1 MLFKSYRMEE
11 KNFQY
16 KGSEIYYRSIGQGK
30 PVILLHGFGED
41 GTVWERQVTALQN
54 NYRLIIPDLPGSGK
68 SLLVANANIETY
80 AVIIKELVNI
90 ELSPAI
96 QNGGDLANVS
106 LIGHSM
112 GGYIALAFA
121 EKYPQYLNSLG
132 LFHSSAFADAD
143 EKKATR
149 KKAIEFILENGALTF
164 LKTSIPGLFN
174 ETFAV
179 ENESVIS
186 SLISKATNFTDA
198 ALVQYYE
205 AMIARPDRVFVLENF
220 TKPVLFIIGE
230 HDKAVP
236 LQSSLEQCYL
246 PAISHVH
253 ILENA
258 AHMGMYEQTEK
269 ANMAL
274 INFLSEV

>member
-1 MLFKSYRMEE
+1 MEE
-11 KNFQY
+11 KSFQY
-16 KGSEIYYRSIGQGK
+16 NSSNIYYKIIGQGK
-30 PVILLHGFGED
+30 PVLLLHGFGED
-41 GTVWERQVTALQN
+41 GSVWERQVQALKN
-54 NYRLIIPDLPGSGK
+54 NYRLIIPDIPGSGK
-68 SLLVANANIETY
+68 SELVVNGTIETY
-80 AVIIKELVNI
+80 AEIIKEILAFERSQGSRPGADF
-90 ELSPAI
+90 EL
-96 QNGGDLANVS
+96 VS

-121 EKYPQYLNSLG
+121 EKYSQYLNSFG

-149 KKAIEFILENGALTF
+149 KKAIEFIQEKGAVAF

-174 ETFAV
+174 ETFDA
-179 ENESVIS
+179 ENKPVIL
-186 SLISKATNFTDA
+186 SLISKATNFTEA

-205 AMIARPDRVFVLENF
+205 AMIARPDRVHVLKNF

-236 LQSSLEQCYL
+236 LQSSLEQCYV

-253 ILENA
+253 ILQNA
-258 AHMGMYEQTEK
+258 AHMGMYEETAK
-269 ANMAL
+269 VNL
-274 INFLSEV
+274 VLDNFLAQV

>member
-1 MLFKSYRMEE
+1 M
-11 KNFQY
+11 
-16 KGSEIYYRSIGQGK
+16 
-30 PVILLHGFGED
+30 
-41 GTVWERQVTALQN
+41 WERQVQALQN
-54 NYRLIIPDLPGSGK
+54 NYRLIIPDIPGSGK
-68 SLLVANANIETY
+68 SELVANATIETY
-80 AVIIKELVNI
+80 AEIIKELINI
-90 ELSPAI
+90 EHLQVNLTGADFELI
-96 QNGGDLANVS
+96 S

-121 EKYPQYLNSLG
+121 EKYPQYLNSFG

-149 KKAIEFILENGALTF
+149 KKAIEFIQEKGPIAF

-174 ETFAV
+174 ETFEA
-179 ENESVIS
+179 ENKSVIL
-186 SLISKATNFTDA
+186 SLISKATNFTEA

-205 AMIARPDRVFVLENF
+205 AMIARPDRVHVLKNF

-236 LQSSLEQCYL
+236 LQSSLEQCYI

-253 ILENA
+253 ILENS
-258 AHMGMYEQTEK
+258 AHMGMNEETAK
-269 ANMAL
+269 VNSVL
-274 INFLSEV
+274 NNFLAQV

>member
-1 MLFKSYRMEE
+1 MMEE
-11 KNFQY
+11 KSFQY
-16 KGSEIYYRSIGQGK
+16 NGSTIYYRTIGQGK

-54 NYRLIIPDLPGSGK
+54 NYRLIIPDIPGSGK
-68 SLLVANANIETY
+68 SIFVANANIETY
-80 AVIIKELVNI
+80 ADIIKELVNI
-90 ELSPAI
+90 ELSQI
-96 QNGGDLANVS
+96 SSGEKYLERFS

-121 EKYPQYLNSLG
+121 EKYPQLLKSLG
-132 LFHSSAFADAD
+132 LFHSSAFADSE

-149 KKAIEFILENGALTF
+149 KKAIEFIHENGAITF
-164 LKTSIPGLFN
+164 LKISIPGLFN
-174 ETFAV
+174 EAFSAD
-179 ENESVIS
+179 NEPVIL
-186 SLISKATNFTDA
+186 SLISKAKNFTGA

-205 AMIARPDRVFVLENF
+205 AMIARPDSIEVLKSF

-236 LQSSLEQCYL
+236 LQSSLQQCYL
-246 PAISHVH
+246 PVISHVH

-258 AHMGMYEQTEK
+258 AHMGMFEQTAK
-269 ANMAL
+269 ANMGL

>member
-1 MLFKSYRMEE
+1 MKE
-11 KNFQY
+11 KKFLYN
-16 KGSEIYYRSIGQGK
+16 GSNIYYKTIGQGK
-30 PVILLHGFGED
+30 PVLLLHGFGED
-41 GTVWERQVTALQN
+41 GTVWERQVQALQN
-54 NYRLIIPDLPGSGK
+54 NYRLIIPDIPGSGK
-68 SLLVANANIETY
+68 SELVANATIETY
-80 AVIIKELVNI
+80 AEIIKELINI
-90 ELSPAI
+90 EHLQVNLTGADFELI
-96 QNGGDLANVS
+96 S

-121 EKYPQYLNSLG
+121 EKYPQYLNSFG

-149 KKAIEFILENGALTF
+149 KKAIEFIQEKGAVAF

-174 ETFAV
+174 EAFDA
-179 ENESVIS
+179 ENKSVIL
-186 SLISKATNFTDA
+186 SLINKASTFTQA

-205 AMIARPDRVFVLENF
+205 AMITRSDRVHVLKNF
-220 TKPVLFIIGE
+220 PKPVLFIIGE

-246 PAISHVH
+246 PAISYVH

-258 AHMGMYEQTEK
+258 AHMGMYEETPK
-269 ANMAL
+269 VNSVL
-274 INFLSEV
+274 KNFLAQV

>member
-1 MLFKSYRMEE
+1 MKE
-11 KNFQY
+11 KTFIYN
-16 KGSEIYYRSIGQGK
+16 GCNIYYRTIGQGK

-41 GTVWERQVTALQN
+41 GTVWERQITALQN
-54 NYRLIIPDLPGSGK
+54 NYRLIIPDIPGSGK
-68 SLLVANANIETY
+68 SEFVPNATIETY
-80 AVIIKELVNI
+80 AEIIKELVNI
-90 ELSPAI
+90 ELFQVS
-96 QNGGDLANVS
+96 ANESGLEAFS

-132 LFHSSAFADAD
+132 LFHSSAFADAE

-149 KKAIEFILENGALTF
+149 KKAIEFILEKGALPF

-174 ETFAV
+174 EAFAT

-186 SLISKATNFTDA
+186 SLINKANNFTTA

-205 AMIARPDRVFVLENF
+205 AMIARPDRINVLKNF

-246 PAISHVH
+246 PLISHVH

-258 AHMGMYEQTEK
+258 AHMGMYEQTVK
-269 ANMAL
+269 ANLAL
-274 INFLSEV
+274 TNFLSQV